1 MVLKRGQSAMEFIIL
16 IGFLLV
22 AFVVFML
29 VIQENMEDR
38 TDKRQNTQII
48 EIALSVK
55 NEVDLAY
62 QSSDGYVREFELEK
76 NPYGG
81 GYEVRIEDNLVFV
94 NSVDWKHAISLAVP
108 NVTGDVNKEGIN
120 IIKKEN
126 GQVILNP

>member
-29 VIQENMEDR
+29 VIQENMKDR

-94 NSVDWKHAISLAVP
+94 NSVDGKHAISLAVP